1 MKKLNY
7 LLPVIVF
14 ACILLGLCV
23 KGITSEDKTYSSAEK
38 RELQTRPKPSAKAIQ
53 KGIFQE
59 KYETYL
65 SDQFPGRESLSVME
79 FILEKMIIC

>member
-65 SDQFPGRESLSVME
+65 SDRNRVLKQSKREFFRKNMRH
-79 FILEKMIIC
+79 I

>member
-14 ACILLGLCV
+14 TCILFGLCV
-23 KGITSEDKTYSSAEK
+23 KGITSADKTYSSAEK
-38 RELQTRPKPSAKAIQ
+38 RELQTRPKMSAEAIR
-53 KGIFQE
+53 KGTFQE

-65 SDQFPGRESLSVME
+65 SDQFPGKIGRASCRERV
-79 FILEKMIIC
+79 

>member
-38 RELQTRPKPSAKAIQ
+38 NVNFRQDRNRVLKQYKREFFRKNMRHI
-53 KGIFQE
+53 
-59 KYETYL
+59 
-65 SDQFPGRESLSVME
+65 
-79 FILEKMIIC
+79 